1 MPALGPEEM
10 PVNGS
15 DIEVGNG
22 AFRVKA
28 WQGGNGPGLLFLHG
42 FEAHPGDA
50 AFLQRLAGAR
60 SVVAPE
66 HPGFGDSTGFEQIDD
81 ILDMTLYYRQFIE
94 AACGGA
100 VDIVGHS
107 LGGMFAAEIAAVC
120 PQVVRRLVLVSPF
133 GLWLDDLPIPDL
145 FVMSPGQLQRA
156 MWSDP
161 ESHASQQALSN
172 STNGRSGPAAIVA
185 RASNLSAAG
194 KFLWPIP
201 DRGLRKRLPLIK
213 APTLVIA
220 GAEDGLV
227 PPRYGEE
234 FRSLIPGARA
244 VVMEGAGHMP
254 MLEQPDEFQRLVEDF
269 LGS

>member
-1 MPALGPEEM
+1 MNASE
-10 PVNGS
+10 
-15 DIEVGNG
+15 IEVGNG
-22 AFRVKA
+22 AFRVQV
-28 WQGGNGPGLLFLHG
+28 WRGGAGPGLLFLHG

-50 AFLQRLAGAR
+50 PFLQRLAEAR

-66 HPGFGDSTGFEQIDD
+66 HPGFGDSEGFDHIDD

-94 AACGGA
+94 AACDGP

-120 PQVVRRLVLVSPF
+120 PQLVRRVVLVAPF
-133 GLWLDDLPIPDL
+133 GLWVDETPIPDL
-145 FVMSPGQLQRA
+145 FVMSPNQLQRA

-161 ESHASQQALSN
+161 ESHASQQALS
-172 STNGRSGPAAIVA
+172 SATNGRSGPAAIVA

-213 APTLVIA
+213 APTLIIA
-220 GAEDGLV
+220 GAADGLV
-227 PPRYGEE
+227 PPRYAEE
-234 FRSLIPGARA
+234 FRGLIPGSRTA
-244 VVMEGAGHMP
+244 VIEGAGHMP
-254 MLEQPDEFQRLVEDF
+254 MLEQPEDFHRLVEEH
-269 LGS
+269 LGD